1 MINLLAVVKNMIYAR
16 YLVITLVLG
25 ITLTGCSEKDDDP
38 VPVIENARNQHV
50 NAWILEN
57 MEYWYLWNEFLP
69 GDTDKN
75 LDPSEFFTAL
85 IYDEDRFSWIQDN
98 YQELLNSLNGIN
110 TEAGYEFVL
119 YRETPEGETV
129 TAQILYVKP
138 SSPASAAGL
147 QRGDMITQINGTP
160 ITTSNY
166 KELIKDLK
174 EPHSLVYKKLNV
186 EEKSFSSENKVSL
199 STLEYQENPNYLH
212 KVIETDGRKIGYYV
226 YNFFASGKAD
236 QYDLEMD
243 EIFNTFKSEN
253 VTDLVLDLRFNSG
266 GSEVSSKNLASLI
279 APDVNT
285 SDVFFKRE
293 YNEKVTDDILNSE
306 SLGEKFLT
314 SNFLNEPANIG
325 SQLSGKRVYI
335 LTSSRTAS
343 ASELI
348 INALKPYMEVFLIGD
363 VTYGK
368 NVGSISLFEEDDP
381 MIKWGMQ
388 PIVTRVSNSVGFSE
402 YSDGFQ
408 PDLLNKDNGRYIY
421 PLGDTREV
429 LLAEA
434 LAQITGVAI
443 DGGRIGVTA
452 QSMGREVIGHS
463 LDEKRRGFELV
474 LDKSGVPVQ

>member
-1 MINLLAVVKNMIYAR
+1 MINLLADVKNIICTR
-16 YLVITLVLG
+16 YLLITLLLG
-25 ITLTGCSEKDDDP
+25 VTLTACREKDEDP
-38 VPVIENARNQHV
+38 VPVIENAENQYV
-50 NAWILEN
+50 NAWILQN

-75 LDPSEFFTAL
+75 LDPADYFTAL
-85 IYDEDRFSWIQDN
+85 IYEDDRFSWIQDD

-110 TEAGYEFVL
+110 KEAGYEFVL

-129 TAQILYVKP
+129 IAQILYVKP
-138 SSPASAAGL
+138 SSPASTAGL
-147 QRGDMITQINGTP
+147 QRGDVITKINGTT

-174 EPHSLVYKKLNV
+174 EPHTLDFKKLNV
-186 EEKSFSSENKVSL
+186 EEKSFSAETTVSL
-199 STLEYQENPNYLH
+199 STLEYQENPNHLS
-212 KVIETDGRKIGYYV
+212 KVIETNGRKIGYYV
-226 YNFFASGKAD
+226 YNFFASGKND

-243 EIFNTFKSEN
+243 DIFNTFKSESI
-253 VTDLVLDLRFNSG
+253 TDLVLDLRFNSG

-293 YNEKVTDDILNSE
+293 YNDMVTEEILNTA

-314 SNFLNEPANIG
+314 SNFLAKTANIG
-325 SQLSGKRVYI
+325 NQLSGNRVYI

-348 INALKPYMEVFLIGD
+348 INTLKPYMEVFLIGD

-368 NVGSISLFEEDDP
+368 NVGSISIYEEDDP
-381 MIKWGMQ
+381 MIKWGIQ
-388 PIVTRVSNSVGFSE
+388 PIVTRVSNSEGFSE
-402 YSDGFQ
+402 YSEGFQ
-408 PDLLNKDNGRYIY
+408 PDLLNKDNGQYIY
-421 PLGDTREV
+421 PLGDTREA

-434 LAQITGVAI
+434 IAQITGVPI
-443 DGGRIGVTA
+443 DGGRIGTSA
-452 QSMGREVIGHS
+452 QSLQREVIGHS